1 MKPKKTPAADF
12 GNKAIATR
20 ESLKRSAVKLINAQ
34 GYSRVRVED
43 ITEDAGV
50 AKGLFYRYFTNL
62 MDITRVVCE
71 DLFERIEAQAPE
83 RYRGKSSAYAWLL
96 NYASVPVTKFS
107 DNPGL
112 LACMFELHGS
122 FPEISEAW
130 QVFAHRYNVRM
141 EAVLRDAGVGAKEAK
156 DHCFILG
163 AAAEGIIYQALVR
176 GAPDLKK
183 LAGNSKTLSETIA
196 AMWYRSIFLEAP
208 GTK

>member
-1 MKPKKTPAADF
+1 MKPKKSPAADF

-20 ESLKRSAVKLINAQ
+20 ESLKRSAVKLLNAQ
-34 GYSRVRVED
+34 GYSRLRVED

-71 DLFERIEAQAPE
+71 ELFESIEAQAPE

-96 NYASVPVTKFS
+96 TYASVPVTKFS

-141 EAVLRDAGVGAKEAK
+141 EAVIREAGMPAKEAK
-156 DHCFILG
+156 DLCFILG

-176 GAPDLKK
+176 GTLDLNK
-183 LAGNSKTLSETIA
+183 LAGNANTLSETIA
-196 AMWYRSIFLEAP
+196 KMWYRSIFLEAP
-208 GTK
+208 GK